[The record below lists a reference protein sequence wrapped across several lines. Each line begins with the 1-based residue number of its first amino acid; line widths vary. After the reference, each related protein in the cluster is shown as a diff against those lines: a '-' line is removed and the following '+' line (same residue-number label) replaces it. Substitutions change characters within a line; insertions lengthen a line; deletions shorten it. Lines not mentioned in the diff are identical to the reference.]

1 MERMVIKHT
10 SGSKANQVEEF
21 PLNHYSEL
29 ILGRETGSTVQYD
42 PDRDDLV
49 GRQHAKISRDKAD
62 ENAFILEDTGSRNG
76 TYLNGVR
83 ISEPRKIQP
92 GDRVQLGTGGPEFTF
107 DVEPRPAGATKATRI
122 ADVATSSTPATRI
135 ADSTSVVTAAA
146 AGGGKPSVGKA
157 TVERMIGSSVAE
169 TKREQGRK
177 YGAIGA
183 VAAVLVLLLFGA
195 VIAGGYWYTSRQQG
209 ALQAE
214 IANKSQQ
221 LETQASELKNK
232 MDQSGLTAAEITA
245 KNEGAV
251 VYLQSSW
258 RLLNKDTKAQIYHQF
273 YPNSREVLS
282 KDLKKDFGKGP
293 IIPNGGNAIP
303 IYFRT
308 ERGIEPML
316 TDKENDLS
324 QPIGYG
330 SGSCSG
336 FIVTTDGFILT
347 NKHCTSPWKA
357 PYDFGDK
364 YPQGIL
370 LSPDLQILG
379 AGVDPPADWI
389 PDNHRPSSSAQ
400 YQGEFDATQKI
411 TVMLKG
417 SDTPI
422 EATKIQDSPRHDV
435 GMLKISVPGTLP
447 KVELYDASE
456 TLKKG
461 DGLVIMGYPGSAP
474 RVYAPI
480 ASQNPKDRETKFT
493 EIPDPTTSVTS
504 VGNILKNSDPNDL
517 NNVRHSGA
525 GDSIRYPGSLTY
537 GGNSGG
543 PVFDMQGR
551 VIGLHYLGSGV
562 EAGNIV
568 GYAVPIKY
576 GLQLFPGGAPN

>member
-1 MERMVIKHT
+1 MVIKHT

-21 PLNHYSEL
+21 PLSHHSEL
-29 ILGRETGSTVQYD
+29 ILGREVGSTVQYD

-49 GRQHAKISRDKAD
+49 GRQHAKIVRNGD
-62 ENAFILEDTGSRNG
+62 EFTIEDTGSRNG
-76 TYLNGVR
+76 TYLNGIR
-83 ISEPRKIQP
+83 IAEQRKLQP

-107 DVEPRPAGATKATRI
+107 DVEPRPAGATRATRI

-146 AGGGKPSVGKA
+146 MGGKPSVGKA

-169 TKREQGRK
+169 TKKQQGRK

-183 VAAVLVLLLFGA
+183 VAALLVLVLFG
-195 VIAGGYWYTSRQQG
+195 VVVGGGYWYSARQQ
-209 ALQAE
+209 AAMQTEL
-214 IANKSQQ
+214 ANTSQQ
-221 LETQASELKNK
+221 LEDKTSELKNK
-232 MDQSGLTAAEITA
+232 MDQSGLSAAEISDNSG
-245 KNEGAV
+245 KAV
-251 VYLQSSW
+251 VFLQLSW
-258 RLLNKDTKAQIYHQF
+258 RLINKDTKAQIYHQF

-308 ERGIEPML
+308 ERGVEPML
-316 TDKENDLS
+316 TDKQNDLS
-324 QPIGYG
+324 EPIGFG
-330 SGSCSG
+330 SGTCSG

-347 NKHCTSPWKA
+347 NKHCTSPWKSEYGF
-357 PYDFGDK
+357 PQN
-364 YPQGIL
+364 YPKGIL

-379 AGVDPPADWI
+379 AGVDPPDDWI
-389 PDNHRPSSSAQ
+389 PENHKPSGPAQ

-411 TVMLKG
+411 TVMLPG

-447 KVELYDASE
+447 KVELYDAGD

-480 ASQNPKDRETKFT
+480 ASQNPKDTETKYT
-493 EIPDPTTSVTS
+493 EIPDPTVSVTS

-517 NNVRHSGA
+517 NNVRRSGA

-562 EAGNIV
+562 AAGNIV
-568 GYAVPIKY
+568 GFAVPIKY
-576 GLQLFPGGAPN
+576 GLQLFPGGAPGN